1 MLDVF
6 LAQNADKHQSAET
19 KAQTNRLKML
29 PDILSVSDLQN
40 VVENLQAQVND
51 LSNHFSI
58 IAK

>member
-29 PDILSVSDLQN
+29 PNILSVS
-40 VVENLQAQVND
+40 NLQDVVANLQDQVND
-51 LSNHFSI
+51 LSNHVSI
-58 IAK
+58 AR